1 MGVMTDLF
9 GGKTNTKSSSVPYQ
23 KTRQYLTGE
32 NGAPGIFGESA
43 RLYEQGGFTPE
54 MQQAQQQYLQQLQG
68 RQGNLGQVNLPDYN
82 NPAFAGNLDPNV
94 VNSINN
100 PAFGGNAGNGAPPGT
115 QDWLNRAAGD
125 LGKAAYDVAG
135 GAFDTKF
142 NPVANINAENVNL
155 QGARQGQGA
164 LDPTKSLSNL
174 LTGNVTN
181 PYLQQQAN
189 AMTSN
194 LTRNLNENVMPGIR
208 SEALASGQYGGT
220 RQGLAE
226 GLAASRLNQ
235 DLAPALTNMFGGAF
249 ENAQQRMY
257 GAASGL
263 NEQAGQNATNNANRQ
278 LDTSQFNANLGLQN
292 NQQAM
297 AQNQANLANRMKG
310 LDIAQGG
317 LGLLTGGQTL
327 RSNEQ
332 NILGNQQ
339 GLRGGEIDIQSGLQG
354 LRSGEQGILGN
365 QQGLQKGL
373 QGLYGGNQQLQ
384 LGGQQL
390 QQGQNTLQDQNY
402 AQQMAALGMPQDV
415 NWGNLGNYQNVIYPG
430 AQLGGQQWG
439 SNTAQMGIVPAGLG
453 TVNTIGGLASG
464 FGLLGGQTAPG
475 GFSQAS
481 KNFMSGNKPMF
492 SA

>member
-9 GGKTNTKSSSVPYQ
+9 GGKTTTKSSSVPYQ

-68 RQGNLGQVNLPDYN
+68 RQGNTGQINLPDFN
-82 NPAFAGNLDPNV
+82 NPAFAGNANQAMTNAASGDPNV
-94 VNSINN
+94 
-100 PAFGGNAGNGAPPGT
+100 NA
-115 QDWLNRAAGD
+115 WLGKAAGD
-125 LGKAAYDVAG
+125 LGNAAYDVAG

-142 NPVANINAENVNL
+142 NPVANISSQDVNL
-155 QGARQGQGA
+155 QGARQGQGQ
-164 LDPTKSLSNL
+164 LDPTTSLSNL

-189 AMTSN
+189 AMTAS

-263 NEQAGQNATNNANRQ
+263 NEQAGQNATNNVNRQ

-310 LDIAQGG
+310 IDIAQGG

-327 RSNEQ
+327 RGNE
-332 NILGNQQ
+332 IGIQ
-339 GLRGGEIDIQSGLQG
+339 GGLQG

-365 QQGLQKGL
+365 EQGLQSGM

-402 AQQMAALGMPQDV
+402 AQQMAALGMPQDI

-439 SNTAQMGIVPAGLG
+439 STNTPMGIVPATLG
-453 TVNTIGGLASG
+453 TMSTIAGMGKGAGLW
-464 FGLLGGQTAPG
+464 GGQVP
-475 GFSQAS
+475 Q
-481 KNFMSGNKPMF
+481 K
-492 SA
+492 